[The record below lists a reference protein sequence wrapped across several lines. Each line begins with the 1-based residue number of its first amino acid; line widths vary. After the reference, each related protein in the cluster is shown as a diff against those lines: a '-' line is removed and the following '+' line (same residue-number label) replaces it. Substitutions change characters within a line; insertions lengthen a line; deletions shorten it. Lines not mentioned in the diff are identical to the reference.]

1 MKEPFSFSVWTD
13 VRPEPGQP
21 DGRHRYAELLEEVQ
35 FADGRGFRAFCTP
48 KARMETEPLA

>member
-1 MKEPFSFSVWTD
+1 MREPLSFSVWTD
-13 VRPEPGQP
+13 VRPEPGEM
-21 DGRHRYAELLEEVQ
+21 DGRRRYAELLEEVR